1 MRIGINCGH
10 TISGKPGSGAV
21 GYLNESDETR
31 AVGHALMELLRNQGH
46 MVFDCTND
54 IASSE
59 SDNLKN
65 IITLE
70 RAQQLDAFYSI
81 HFNSGGGTGTEVFTY
96 GGKKTA
102 HAGMIL
108 KNLTKLGFRDRGIKD
123 GSHLYVIRHS
133 NAPAA
138 LIEVC
143 FVDSSKDAQRYLKL
157 SAERIAEAICLGI
170 DEKEIEESEGLTMN
184 QYEEL
189 KQEIHDLSE
198 TVKILAKELYDLKH
212 PMIFNYIDENMP
224 EWARASVQKAM
235 DKGILKGEG
244 DGLNLTYNDLRTI
257 VREDRSGLY
266 D

>member
-21 GYLNESDETR
+21 GYLIESDETR
-31 AVGHALMELLRNQGH
+31 AVGYALMDLLRAQGH
-46 MVFDCTND
+46 TVIDCTND

-81 HFNSGGGTGTEVFTY
+81 HFNSGGGTGVEVFTY

-102 HAGMIL
+102 HAEMIL

-143 FVDSSKDAQRYLKL
+143 FVDSAKDAQRYREL
-157 SAERIAEAICLGI
+157 SAERIADAISFGI
-170 DEKEIEESEGLTMN
+170 DEKEIEESEWIR
-184 QYEEL
+184 QKEEL
-189 KQEIHDLSE
+189 ADIGQ
-198 TVKILAKELYDLKH
+198 
-212 PMIFNYIDENMP
+212 F
-224 EWARASVQKAM
+224 
-235 DKGILKGEG
+235 
-244 DGLNLTYNDLRTI
+244 
-257 VREDRSGLY
+257 
-266 D
+266 